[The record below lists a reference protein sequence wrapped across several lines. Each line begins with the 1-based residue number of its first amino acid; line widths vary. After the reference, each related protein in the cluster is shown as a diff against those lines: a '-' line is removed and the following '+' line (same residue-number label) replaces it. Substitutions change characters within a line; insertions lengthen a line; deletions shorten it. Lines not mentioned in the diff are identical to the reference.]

1 MRVSQS
7 TSNIRLFP
15 QLVASMATA
24 RDLSETKDPSPPI
37 VAANLTLKGGSA
49 VGFAPAP
56 TTLNVSDGRRS
67 ERLCRWDREQGLQ
80 FAATSSESGFDITI
94 DQPRK
99 GKGLE
104 YNELITFQSLPDG
117 ASVPEC
123 RPFYTHV
130 KFNGQSAVLA
140 AYHAGPFREMDDD
153 ETLVVEILDVNGRLA
168 VGKTTI
174 SEANT
179 LGDLLTSHNSLL
191 AWPFRHRTRNSCR
204 MTSHSEG
211 GHSKYCRLSSAL
223 SSFSESDQLFSQSKH
238 DLEDICRKLSRS
250 IPHCT
255 VKKAYLAGPWA
266 TGCSN
271 KYSKIQFVVQVAQS
285 VSTDLVVRKFITNL
299 ANKCQN
305 GNVGAALALPIGTKD
320 TPDGKVLQLVAPYHN
335 RRIDV
340 LFTTQQPEK
349 LMDVPYFLMRSLV
362 GQWNRDTAGEDSAS
376 YSNIVLGAQAVVRFL
391 LYANEALNWGFDPC
405 DLCLLACGK
414 VLAVTRAVSQS
425 RNPSLSSDNL
435 VLPEAVRAFRTCSYY
450 EMTGVLFEDLLNSLY
465 NMAVNPGFTF
475 KFESAYV
482 LQYKQKDPSDK
493 VGMCAQNGTKDITD
507 VRPETDRLVIGHQT
521 EDGFY
526 VRIWAAPS
534 TSNLIGK
541 RSERVPVQ
549 QYADELQATTPAT
562 YATTIK
568 FSPKFIRDVTK
579 WYNSLRE
586 DQGKKFDAKERPV
599 SQVICEGFDTS
610 GMRINA

>member
-1 MRVSQS
+1 
-7 TSNIRLFP
+7 
-15 QLVASMATA
+15 MAA
-24 RDLSETKDPSPPI
+24 VRDLNEAKDPSPPT
-37 VAANLTLKGGSA
+37 VAGISNLTLKGGSA

-56 TTLNVSDGRRS
+56 TTLNVSDVNNVSDVSRS

-80 FAATSSESGFDITI
+80 FAGTFSESGFDLVM

-99 GKGLE
+99 GKSLD
-104 YNELITFQSLPDG
+104 YNEKITFQSLPHDD
-117 ASVPEC
+117 SVPDC

-130 KFNGQSAVLA
+130 NFNGRSAVLA
-140 AYHAGPFREMDDD
+140 AYHAGPFSEVHDD
-153 ETLVVEILDVNGRLA
+153 TLVVEILDVNGRLA

-174 SEANT
+174 SEAKT
-179 LGDLLTSHNSLL
+179 LGHLVESHNSLL
-191 AWPFRHRTRNSCR
+191 AWPFRYRTRNSCR
-204 MTSHSEG
+204 MSEHSDG

-223 SSFSESDQLFSQSKH
+223 SSFSETEQLFSQSKH

-271 KYSKIQFVVQVAQS
+271 KYSKIQFVVQVARS
-285 VSTDLVVRKFITNL
+285 VSPELVVEKCITNL
-299 ANKCQN
+299 ANRAQN
-305 GNVGAALALPIGTKD
+305 GNVGAALALPIGKKD

-362 GQWNRDTAGEDSAS
+362 VQWKRDTAVDDSAS
-376 YSNIVLGAQAVVRFL
+376 YSNLVLGAQAVVRFL
-391 LYANEALNWGFDPC
+391 LYANTALNWGLDPC
-405 DLCLLACGK
+405 DLCMLGCGK
-414 VLAVTRAVSQS
+414 VLAVMRAVSHS

-435 VLPEAVRAFRTCSYY
+435 VLPEAVKAFRTCSYY
-450 EMTGVLFEDLLNSLY
+450 EMTGVLFQDLLNSLY
-465 NMAVNPGFTF
+465 NMAVNPDFTF

-493 VGMCAQNGTKDITD
+493 LAMSTIQNAKDITD
-507 VRPETDRLVIGHQT
+507 VRPETDRLIIGHQT
-521 EDGFY
+521 PDGFY

-534 TSNLIGK
+534 TSKLIGNC
-541 RSERVPVQ
+541 SERVSVR
-549 QYADELQATTPAT
+549 QYADELHQTTPAT

-568 FSPKFIRDVTK
+568 FSPKFVRDVTK
-579 WYNSLRE
+579 WHDSLNE
-586 DQGKKFDAKERPV
+586 DQGKTFSAKEQPV
-599 SQVICEGFDTS
+599 SQVICRGFDAS